1 MTIST
6 NKAKVTNLKIED
18 SSDKEINNWFLD
30 QSPRTRA
37 NTISSQILYEAYISK
52 NCNQISI
59 AFQNC
64 VDQKVWESIAF
75 MPSVPSKRKVL
86 NYSPIEWLRQVIGVE
101 PDTFMRS
108 IAGIIPDTE
117 IASKASI
124 SLINLVANEEPK
136 TLIELSN
143 NYLLESNYMLGWRE
157 IFEKL
162 QSFDKGWEK
171 VSLNLDEVTSYI
183 NSGKGANNKINKT
196 NKNISSDNVSIFIR
210 KLNYLIDNPEKCKL
224 KGTTTEKVKFAL
236 NRLIRGITSTVGEA
250 KKEAGLDKTKKVNCG
265 YSITGK
271 PKNVALRIVRRLGR
285 EPAQKI
291 AKAIMEVTR

>member
-1 MTIST
+1 MTISSH
-6 NKAKVTNLKIED
+6 KAKITNLKIED
-18 SSDKEINNWFLD
+18 YTEIDINNWFLE
-30 QSPRTRA
+30 QPPRTKA
-37 NTISSQILYEAYISK
+37 NTISSQILHEAYISK

-64 VDQKVWESIAF
+64 VDQKVWESIAY
-75 MPSVPSKRKVL
+75 MPSVPSKRRVVK
-86 NYSPIEWLRQVIGVE
+86 YSPIEWLRQEIGVE

-108 IAGIIPDTE
+108 MAGIIPDTE
-117 IASKASI
+117 IVSKASI
-124 SLINLVANEEPK
+124 SLINLVAIDEPK

-143 NYLLESNYMLGWRE
+143 NYLLGANYMLGWRD

-171 VSLNLDEVTSYI
+171 VSLILNKKIRELISIKGKNNKTSY
-183 NSGKGANNKINKT
+183 KV
-196 NKNISSDNVSIFIR
+196 KNISSDNVSVFIR

-224 KGTTTEKVKFAL
+224 KGTTTKKVKFAL
-236 NRLIRGITSTVGEA
+236 NRLIRGITATVGEA

-271 PKNVALRIVRRLGR
+271 PKNVALRIVRRLGSG
-285 EPAQKI
+285 PAQKI
-291 AKAIMEVTR
+291 ARAIMEVTK

>member
-6 NKAKVTNLKIED
+6 NKAKVSNLKIED
-18 SSDKEINNWFLD
+18 SSDKEINNQFLD

-86 NYSPIEWLRQVIGVE
+86 NYSPIEWLRQVI
-101 PDTFMRS
+101 MLSQILLCS

-124 SLINLVANEEPK
+124 SLMNLVANEEPK

-143 NYLLESNYMLGWRE
+143 NYLLEANYMLGWRE

-162 QSFDKGWEK
+162 QSFDKA
-171 VSLNLDEVTSYI
+171 
-183 NSGKGANNKINKT
+183 GKR
-196 NKNISSDNVSIFIR
+196 F
-210 KLNYLIDNPEKCKL
+210 L
-224 KGTTTEKVKFAL
+224 KF
-236 NRLIRGITSTVGEA
+236 R
-250 KKEAGLDKTKKVNCG
+250 
-265 YSITGK
+265 
-271 PKNVALRIVRRLGR
+271 
-285 EPAQKI
+285 
-291 AKAIMEVTR
+291 

>member
-1 MTIST
+1 MTISSY
-6 NKAKVTNLKIED
+6 KAKITNLKSED
-18 SSDKEINNWFLD
+18 YTEIDINNWFFE
-30 QSPRTRA
+30 QPPRTKA
-37 NTISSQILYEAYISK
+37 NTISTQILHEAYISK

-64 VDQKVWESIAF
+64 VDQKVWESIAY
-75 MPSVPSKRKVL
+75 MPSVPSKRRVVK
-86 NYSPIEWLRQVIGVE
+86 YSPIEWLRQEIGVE

-108 IAGIIPDTE
+108 MAGIIPDTE
-117 IASKASI
+117 IVSKASI
-124 SLINLVANEEPK
+124 SLINLVAIDEPK

-143 NYLLESNYMLGWRE
+143 NYLLGANYMLGWRD

-171 VSLNLDEVTSYI
+171 VSLILNKKIRELISIKGKNNKTSY
-183 NSGKGANNKINKT
+183 KV
-196 NKNISSDNVSIFIR
+196 KNISSDNVSVFIR

-224 KGTTTEKVKFAL
+224 KGTTTKKVKFAL
-236 NRLIRGITSTVGEA
+236 NRLIRGITATVGEA

-291 AKAIMEVTR
+291 ARAIMEVTK

>member
-1 MTIST
+1 MTISSH
-6 NKAKVTNLKIED
+6 KAKITNLKIED
-18 SSDKEINNWFLD
+18 YTEIDINNWFLE
-30 QSPRTRA
+30 QPPRTKA
-37 NTISSQILYEAYISK
+37 NTISSQILHEAYISK

-64 VDQKVWESIAF
+64 VDQKVWESIAY
-75 MPSVPSKRKVL
+75 MPSVPSKRRVVK
-86 NYSPIEWLRQVIGVE
+86 YSPIEWLRQEIGVE

-108 IAGIIPDTE
+108 MAGIIPDTE
-117 IASKASI
+117 IVSKASI
-124 SLINLVANEEPK
+124 SLINLVAIDEPK

-143 NYLLESNYMLGWRE
+143 NYLLGANYMLGWRD

-171 VSLNLDEVTSYI
+171 VSLILNKKIRELISIKGKNNKTSY
-183 NSGKGANNKINKT
+183 KV
-196 NKNISSDNVSIFIR
+196 KNISSDNVSVFIR

-224 KGTTTEKVKFAL
+224 KGTTTKKVKFAL
-236 NRLIRGITSTVGEA
+236 NRLIRGITATVGEA

-291 AKAIMEVTR
+291 ARAIMEVTK

>member
-64 VDQKVWESIAF
+64 VDQKVWESIALCHQYQQ
-75 MPSVPSKRKVL
+75 RKVL

-124 SLINLVANEEPK
+124 SLMNLVANEEPK
-136 TLIELSN
+136 ALIELSN
-143 NYLLESNYMLGWRE
+143 NYLLEANYMLGWRE

-171 VSLNLDEVTSYI
+171 V
-183 NSGKGANNKINKT
+183 
-196 NKNISSDNVSIFIR
+196 F
-210 KLNYLIDNPEKCKL
+210 
-224 KGTTTEKVKFAL
+224 KF
-236 NRLIRGITSTVGEA
+236 R
-250 KKEAGLDKTKKVNCG
+250 
-265 YSITGK
+265 
-271 PKNVALRIVRRLGR
+271 
-285 EPAQKI
+285 
-291 AKAIMEVTR
+291 

>member
-52 NCNQISI
+52 NCNQLSI

-143 NYLLESNYMLGWRE
+143 NYLLEANYMLGW
-157 IFEKL
+157 L
-162 QSFDKGWEK
+162 
-171 VSLNLDEVTSYI
+171 SLI
-183 NSGKGANNKINKT
+183 HI
-196 NKNISSDNVSIFIR
+196 
-210 KLNYLIDNPEKCKL
+210 
-224 KGTTTEKVKFAL
+224 
-236 NRLIRGITSTVGEA
+236 
-250 KKEAGLDKTKKVNCG
+250 
-265 YSITGK
+265 
-271 PKNVALRIVRRLGR
+271 
-285 EPAQKI
+285 
-291 AKAIMEVTR
+291 

>member
-1 MTIST
+1 MTISSH
-6 NKAKVTNLKIED
+6 KAKITNLKIED
-18 SSDKEINNWFLD
+18 YTEIDINNWFFE
-30 QSPRTRA
+30 QPPRTKA
-37 NTISSQILYEAYISK
+37 NTISTQILHEAYISK

-64 VDQKVWESIAF
+64 VDQKVWESIAY
-75 MPSVPSKRKVL
+75 MPSVPSKRRVVK
-86 NYSPIEWLRQVIGVE
+86 YSPIEWLRQEIGVE

-108 IAGIIPDTE
+108 MAGIIPDTE
-117 IASKASI
+117 IVSKASI
-124 SLINLVANEEPK
+124 SLINLVAIDEPK

-143 NYLLESNYMLGWRE
+143 NYLLGANYMLGWRD

-171 VSLNLDEVTSYI
+171 VSLILNKKIRELISIKGKNNKTSY
-183 NSGKGANNKINKT
+183 KV
-196 NKNISSDNVSIFIR
+196 KNISSDNVSVFIR

-224 KGTTTEKVKFAL
+224 KGTTTKKVKFAL
-236 NRLIRGITSTVGEA
+236 NRLIRGITATVGEA

-291 AKAIMEVTR
+291 ARAIMEVTK

>member
-1 MTIST
+1 MTISS
-6 NKAKVTNLKIED
+6 NKAKITNLKIED
-18 SSDKEINNWFLD
+18 YREIEINNWFLE
-30 QSPRTRA
+30 QPPRTRA
-37 NTISSQILYEAYISK
+37 NTISSQILHEAYISK

-64 VDQKVWESIAF
+64 IDQKVWESIAY
-75 MPSVPSKRKVL
+75 MPSVPSKRRVIK
-86 NYSPIEWLRQVIGVE
+86 YSPIEWLRKEIGVE

-108 IAGIIPDTE
+108 MAGIIPDTE
-117 IASKASI
+117 IVSKASI
-124 SLINLVANEEPK
+124 SLINLVAIHEPK

-143 NYLLESNYMLGWRE
+143 NYLLGANYMLGWRD

-171 VSLNLDEVTSYI
+171 VSLILNKITGELISTRGE
-183 NSGKGANNKINKT
+183 NNKTSNKV
-196 NKNISSDNVSIFIR
+196 KNISSDNVSVFVR

-291 AKAIMEVTR
+291 AMAIIEVTK

>member
-1 MTIST
+1 MTISSH
-6 NKAKVTNLKIED
+6 KAKITNLKIED
-18 SSDKEINNWFLD
+18 YTEIDINNWFLE
-30 QSPRTRA
+30 QPPRTKA
-37 NTISSQILYEAYISK
+37 NTISTQILHEAYISK

-64 VDQKVWESIAF
+64 VDQKVWESIAY
-75 MPSVPSKRKVL
+75 MPSVPSKRRVIK
-86 NYSPIEWLRQVIGVE
+86 YSPIEWLRQEIGVE

-108 IAGIIPDTE
+108 MAGIIPDTE
-117 IASKASI
+117 IVSKASI
-124 SLINLVANEEPK
+124 SLINLVAIDEPK

-143 NYLLESNYMLGWRE
+143 NYLLGANYMLGWRD

-171 VSLNLDEVTSYI
+171 VSLILNKKIRELISIKGKNNKTSY
-183 NSGKGANNKINKT
+183 KV
-196 NKNISSDNVSIFIR
+196 KNISSDNVSVFIR

-224 KGTTTEKVKFAL
+224 KGTTTKKVKFAL
-236 NRLIRGITSTVGEA
+236 NRLIRGITATVGEA

-291 AKAIMEVTR
+291 ARAIMEVTK

>member
-1 MTIST
+1 MTISS
-6 NKAKVTNLKIED
+6 NKAKITNLKIED
-18 SSDKEINNWFLD
+18 YREIEINNWFLE
-30 QSPRTRA
+30 QPPRTRA
-37 NTISSQILYEAYISK
+37 NTISSQILHEAYISK

-64 VDQKVWESIAF
+64 VDQKVWESIAY
-75 MPSVPSKRKVL
+75 MPSVPSKRRVIK
-86 NYSPIEWLRQVIGVE
+86 YSPIEWLRQEIGVE

-108 IAGIIPDTE
+108 MAGIIPDTE
-117 IASKASI
+117 IVSKASI
-124 SLINLVANEEPK
+124 SLINLVAIDEPK

-143 NYLLESNYMLGWRE
+143 NYLLGANYMLGWRD

-171 VSLNLDEVTSYI
+171 VSLILNKKIRELISIKGKNNKTSY
-183 NSGKGANNKINKT
+183 KV
-196 NKNISSDNVSIFIR
+196 KNISSDNVSVFIR

-224 KGTTTEKVKFAL
+224 KGTTTKKVKFAL
-236 NRLIRGITSTVGEA
+236 NRLIRGITATVGEA

-291 AKAIMEVTR
+291 ARAIMEVTK

>member
-1 MTIST
+1 MTISS
-6 NKAKVTNLKIED
+6 NKAKITNLKIED
-18 SSDKEINNWFLD
+18 YREIEINNWFLE
-30 QSPRTRA
+30 QPPRTRA
-37 NTISSQILYEAYISK
+37 NTISSQILHEAYISK

-64 VDQKVWESIAF
+64 IDQKVWESIAY
-75 MPSVPSKRKVL
+75 MPSVPSKRRVIK
-86 NYSPIEWLRQVIGVE
+86 YSPIEWLRKEIGVE

-108 IAGIIPDTE
+108 MAGIIPDTE
-117 IASKASI
+117 IVSKASI
-124 SLINLVANEEPK
+124 SLINLVAIDEPK

-143 NYLLESNYMLGWRE
+143 NYLLGANYMLGWRD

-171 VSLNLDEVTSYI
+171 VSLILNKITGELISTRGE
-183 NSGKGANNKINKT
+183 NNKTSNKV
-196 NKNISSDNVSIFIR
+196 KNISSDNVSVFVR

-291 AKAIMEVTR
+291 AMAIIEVTK

>member
-1 MTIST
+1 MTISSH
-6 NKAKVTNLKIED
+6 KAKITNLKIED
-18 SSDKEINNWFLD
+18 YTEIDINNWFLE
-30 QSPRTRA
+30 QPPRTKA
-37 NTISSQILYEAYISK
+37 NTISSQILHEAYISK

-64 VDQKVWESIAF
+64 VDQKVWESIAY
-75 MPSVPSKRKVL
+75 MPSVPSKRRVVK
-86 NYSPIEWLRQVIGVE
+86 YSPIEWLRQEIGVE

-108 IAGIIPDTE
+108 MAGIIPDTE
-117 IASKASI
+117 IVSKASI
-124 SLINLVANEEPK
+124 SLINLVAIDEPK

-143 NYLLESNYMLGWRE
+143 NYLLGANYMLGWRD

-162 QSFDKGWEK
+162 QSFDKRWEK
-171 VSLNLDEVTSYI
+171 VSLILNKKIRELISIKGKNNKTSY
-183 NSGKGANNKINKT
+183 KV
-196 NKNISSDNVSIFIR
+196 KNISSDNVSVFIR

-224 KGTTTEKVKFAL
+224 KGTTTKKVKFAL
-236 NRLIRGITSTVGEA
+236 NRLIRGITATVGEA

-291 AKAIMEVTR
+291 ARAIMEVTK

>member
-1 MTIST
+1 MTISSH
-6 NKAKVTNLKIED
+6 KAKITNLKIED
-18 SSDKEINNWFLD
+18 YTEIDINNWFLE
-30 QSPRTRA
+30 QPPRTKA
-37 NTISSQILYEAYISK
+37 NTISSQILHEAYISK

-64 VDQKVWESIAF
+64 VDQKVWESIAY
-75 MPSVPSKRKVL
+75 MPSVPSKRRVIK
-86 NYSPIEWLRQVIGVE
+86 YSPIEWLRQEIGVE

-108 IAGIIPDTE
+108 MAGIIPDTE
-117 IASKASI
+117 IVSKASI
-124 SLINLVANEEPK
+124 SLINLVAIDEPK

-143 NYLLESNYMLGWRE
+143 NYLLGANYMLGWRD

-171 VSLNLDEVTSYI
+171 VSLILNKKIRELISIKGKNNKTSY
-183 NSGKGANNKINKT
+183 KV
-196 NKNISSDNVSIFIR
+196 KNISSDNVSVFIR

-224 KGTTTEKVKFAL
+224 KGTTTKKVKFAL
-236 NRLIRGITSTVGEA
+236 NRLIRGITATVGEA

-291 AKAIMEVTR
+291 ARAIMEVTK

>member
-1 MTIST
+1 MTISSH
-6 NKAKVTNLKIED
+6 KAKITNLKIED
-18 SSDKEINNWFLD
+18 YTEIDINNWFLE
-30 QSPRTRA
+30 QPPRTKA
-37 NTISSQILYEAYISK
+37 NTISTQILHEAYISK

-64 VDQKVWESIAF
+64 VDQKVWESIAY
-75 MPSVPSKRKVL
+75 MPSVPSKRRVVK
-86 NYSPIEWLRQVIGVE
+86 YSPIEWLRQEIGVE

-108 IAGIIPDTE
+108 MAGIIPDTE
-117 IASKASI
+117 IVSKASI
-124 SLINLVANEEPK
+124 SLINLVAIDEPK

-143 NYLLESNYMLGWRE
+143 NYLLGANYMLGWRD

-171 VSLNLDEVTSYI
+171 VSLILNKKIRELISIKGKNNKTSY
-183 NSGKGANNKINKT
+183 KV
-196 NKNISSDNVSIFIR
+196 KNISSDNVSVFIR

-224 KGTTTEKVKFAL
+224 KGTTTKKVKFAL
-236 NRLIRGITSTVGEA
+236 NRLIRGITATVGEA

-291 AKAIMEVTR
+291 ARAIMEVTK

>member
-1 MTIST
+1 MTISSY
-6 NKAKVTNLKIED
+6 KAKITNLKSED
-18 SSDKEINNWFLD
+18 YTEIDINNWFLE
-30 QSPRTRA
+30 QPPRTKA
-37 NTISSQILYEAYISK
+37 NTISSQILHEAYISK

-64 VDQKVWESIAF
+64 VDQKVWESIAY
-75 MPSVPSKRKVL
+75 MPSVPSKRRVVK
-86 NYSPIEWLRQVIGVE
+86 YSPIEWLRQEIGVE

-108 IAGIIPDTE
+108 MAGIIPDTE
-117 IASKASI
+117 IVSKASI
-124 SLINLVANEEPK
+124 SLINLVAIDEPK

-143 NYLLESNYMLGWRE
+143 NYLLGANYMLGWRD

-171 VSLNLDEVTSYI
+171 VSLILNKKIGELISIKGKNNKTSY
-183 NSGKGANNKINKT
+183 KV
-196 NKNISSDNVSIFIR
+196 KNISSDNVSVFIR

-224 KGTTTEKVKFAL
+224 KGTTTKKVKFAL
-236 NRLIRGITSTVGEA
+236 NRLIRGITATVGEA

-291 AKAIMEVTR
+291 ARAIMEVTK

>member
-1 MTIST
+1 MTISSH
-6 NKAKVTNLKIED
+6 KAKITNLKIED
-18 SSDKEINNWFLD
+18 YTEIDINNWFLE
-30 QSPRTRA
+30 QPPRTKA
-37 NTISSQILYEAYISK
+37 NTISSQILHEAYISK

-64 VDQKVWESIAF
+64 VDQKVWESIAY
-75 MPSVPSKRKVL
+75 MPSVPSKRRVVK
-86 NYSPIEWLRQVIGVE
+86 YSPIEWLRQEIGVE

-108 IAGIIPDTE
+108 MAGIIPDTE
-117 IASKASI
+117 IVSKASI
-124 SLINLVANEEPK
+124 SLINLVAIDEPK

-143 NYLLESNYMLGWRE
+143 NYLLGANYMLGWRD

-171 VSLNLDEVTSYI
+171 VSLILNKKIGELISIKGKNNKTSY
-183 NSGKGANNKINKT
+183 KV
-196 NKNISSDNVSIFIR
+196 KNISSDNVSVFIR

-224 KGTTTEKVKFAL
+224 KGTTTKKVKFAL
-236 NRLIRGITSTVGEA
+236 NRLIRGITATVGEA

-291 AKAIMEVTR
+291 ARAIMEVTK